1 MIGLRTARIAEP
13 PQAYGS
19 AWLNDEVRPTDV
31 LRLTDEAPPCLEA
44 GGLTTSTDSVIPADA
59 RKMLGIEGSLTLSG
73 DGDLVGLGSV
83 TWYVGAMTATEAHEA
98 SALSVPRKSSE
109 P

>member
-1 MIGLRTARIAEP
+1 
-13 PQAYGS
+13 
-19 AWLNDEVRPTDV
+19 
-31 LRLTDEAPPCLEA
+31 
-44 GGLTTSTDSVIPADA
+44 
-59 RKMLGIEGSLTLSG
+59 MLGIEGSLTLSG